1 MAFLKGFEPFVR
13 AQEPMLVHTWL
24 HIGGPAEYFAEPRTR
39 EELQAVL
46 ARASE
51 ENLPVRLLGGGSNI
65 LVRDEGV
72 AGVVVRLDAP
82 AFSAIN
88 VAGET
93 IRAGGGARLGHV
105 ISTAVGQGL
114 AGLEPL
120 VGIPGTIGGALH
132 LNAGTRGGDIGQ
144 WTEKAT
150 VMNRRGEIL
159 EHTRQDLVF
168 AYRQSSLDE
177 LVILDAEFALE
188 RENPEE
194 LTKRMQKQWIV
205 RKAAQPLGHQ
215 CAGQIFRNPR
225 GMSAGQLIDQ
235 AGLKG
240 ARVGLAEV
248 SDRHANFVIAEPNC
262 PSRDVIALIEQIRE
276 RVADRLG
283 VELTTDIEIW

>member
-1 MAFLKGFEPFVR
+1 MAFLTGFEPFVR
-13 AQEPMLVHTWL
+13 EQEPMYVHTLL
-24 HIGGPAEYFAEPRTR
+24 HIGGPAQYFAEPRSR
-39 EELQAVL
+39 DELQALL
-46 ARASE
+46 ARAAE
-51 ENLPVRLLGGGSNI
+51 QGLPVRLLGGGSNI

-72 AGVVVRLDAP
+72 SGVVVRL
-82 AFSAIN
+82 SAADFAGIK
-88 VAGET
+88 VTGET
-93 IRAGGGARLGHV
+93 VHAGGGARLGHV
-105 ISTAVGQGL
+105 ISSSVGKGL

-132 LNAGTRGGDIGQ
+132 INAGTRGGDIGQ
-144 WTEKAT
+144 WTAKAT
-150 VMNRRGEIL
+150 VMTRRGEIL
-159 EHTRQDLVF
+159 EHTRQDMVF

-177 LVILDAEFALE
+177 LVILDAEFKLE

-240 ARVGLAEV
+240 ARVGGAEV
-248 SDRHANFVIAEPNC
+248 SDRHANFIIAEPNC
-262 PSRDVIALIEQIRE
+262 SSRDVIALIEQVRD